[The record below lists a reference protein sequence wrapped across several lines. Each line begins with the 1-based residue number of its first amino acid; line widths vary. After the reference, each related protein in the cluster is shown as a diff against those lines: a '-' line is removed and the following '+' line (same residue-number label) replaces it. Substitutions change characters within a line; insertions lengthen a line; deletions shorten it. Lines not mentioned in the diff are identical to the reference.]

1 MGQTP
6 EFYDD
11 DIPLLYLGAET
22 PAIYLDDDAA
32 DDDLP
37 GMRKLYYGLLFAAGM
52 KSENSSG
59 SLKRSARHAMNLLR
73 WLLLDW
79 KDNSNSNDGTT
90 ASSFAE
96 LNLFAKAFCSLP
108 VPFYRHLQ
116 LNIHV
121 TGDDRG
127 GAKDDACAVIV
138 LVLCHHAS
146 ENGETPQPVLLEEL
160 VTTPVAQQ
168 AYDLWMARFAH
179 LTSRQQD
186 LMAKNTRLRQEEIAM
201 LQRQEAVLAKAGV
214 VVPTSTS
221 APHTGDHDEVVDE
234 SDHVDASEHADDDD
248 HHATAV
254 AAADEEDSDSEI
266 DELDVMAAMRKRQR
280 TIRKELLAS
289 SRSGG
294 GGGARGNNGGVVAAV
309 RWADSQLAREQ
320 AIRQRAAEQAAQATL
335 QQQQQP
341 LHSLTARDSANAAQ
355 ELQLREDE
363 RAKVLGKDPLGLL
376 GHRQRVVSASGSS
389 DDDHGDAPFD
399 LRQLENTQAEQME
412 KALHEASEEIQKAE
426 TAGHE
431 ELIKKAILAKES
443 LEQLIERLGGLEA
456 MENYNS
462 TASILPTRSTFHPL
476 LFLTLLHRKTN
487 YKDLVDSMH
496 QLSST

>member
-1 MGQTP
+1 
-6 EFYDD
+6 
-11 DIPLLYLGAET
+11 
-22 PAIYLDDDAA
+22 
-32 DDDLP
+32 
-37 GMRKLYYGLLFAAGM
+37 
-52 KSENSSG
+52 
-59 SLKRSARHAMNLLR
+59 MNILR

-79 KDNSNSNDGTT
+79 KDNSSNNTDGTM

-108 VPFYRHLQ
+108 VAFYRHLQ

-127 GAKDDACAVIV
+127 GVKDDACAIIV
-138 LVLCHHAS
+138 LVMCHHAS

-179 LTSRQQD
+179 LTPRQQD

-214 VVPTSTS
+214 VVVPTSS
-221 APHTGDHDEVVDE
+221 AHNTGGGGDHDEVMDE
-234 SDHVDASEHADDDD
+234 SEHVDASDHDDDD
-248 HHATAV
+248 HHPANAAAAAA
-254 AAADEEDSDSEI
+254 AAADEDDSDSEI

-280 TIRKELLAS
+280 TVRKELLAS
-289 SRSGG
+289 SRSESGGGG
-294 GGGARGNNGGVVAAV
+294 GGGAQGRNAAGGTVAAAV

-320 AIRQRAAEQAAQATL
+320 AIRQRAAAAEQAAHAL
-335 QQQQQP
+335 GNNNSSNSSHFIRSRRGIRPMP
-341 LHSLTARDSANAAQ
+341 LRNCNCAKTNGPRSWARIRWACSDITDIASCRRRARRTMIMAKLPLTCDNWKIPKPNKWKRPCT
-355 ELQLREDE
+355 R
-363 RAKVLGKDPLGLL
+363 RPKRFKRRKRP
-376 GHRQRVVSASGSS
+376 
-389 DDDHGDAPFD
+389 
-399 LRQLENTQAEQME
+399 
-412 KALHEASEEIQKAE
+412 
-426 TAGHE
+426 
-431 ELIKKAILAKES
+431 AKES

-462 TASILPTRSTFHPL
+462 TASILPTCSTFHPL

-487 YKDLVDSMH
+487 YKDLVDSRFLH
-496 QLSST
+496 FVPYDPHFGRSLLGRSRVLDGIARTRRHCRVSHHSRFKLAPTELVRK